1 MPIPAL
7 EDVIAAGTNLFTK
20 KLFIIVPGGCY
31 NILKYMKLPFTLLY
45 FAFYRQKQNCY
56 LPFSMQSDNFK
67 SSAETGAGVF
77 LEQNKIS
84 SLQTLSL
91 RSSDMCSSQIFLV
104 SPTPRSKLLV

>member
-7 EDVIAAGTNLFTK
+7 EDVSTAGTNLFAK

-67 SSAETGAGVF
+67 SLAESGAGVF
-77 LEQNKIS
+77 LELNKIS

-91 RSSDMCSSQIFLV
+91 RSSDMCSSQILLV
-104 SPTPRSKLLV
+104 LPIPHSKLFV